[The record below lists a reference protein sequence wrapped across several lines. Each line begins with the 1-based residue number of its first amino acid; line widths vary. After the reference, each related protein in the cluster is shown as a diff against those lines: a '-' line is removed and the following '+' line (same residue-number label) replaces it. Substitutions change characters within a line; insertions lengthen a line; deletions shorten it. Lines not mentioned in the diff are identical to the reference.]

1 MRQKRIYIFIGT
13 TAELV
18 KLAPVIR
25 EFNSRKIKFTL
36 IASGQND
43 IHFEEFRSLIGKVK
57 IIRAIT
63 PKGKES
69 SIWKFFIWTAR
80 AFFSFLV
87 GMRSNFQ
94 GLNKSNSLFIVHGDT
109 VSSLMGSL
117 VAYIYR
123 LKLVHIESGL
133 RSYNFLEPFP
143 EELCRHVIA
152 RLADIHF
159 CPNDWSMKNLAAVGG
174 EKVNTYENTL
184 IETFWS
190 EIKRK
195 KSHPFVRHIQKQRKK
210 YFVLVAHRQEHVLF
224 NRTKTKELL
233 KFVLGHIPRNIK
245 CLFLVHD
252 ISAGFVDSLELLIPD
267 EVADKITKVDR
278 LPYGDFMH
286 LLAGSEFL
294 ITDGGSN
301 QEEMYYMGKPCL
313 LLRNRTERIEGLNKN
328 IVLSKNKHS
337 RILAFLKHYKKYKH
351 NPVQI
356 KIRPS
361 RIIADIL
368 FDYEK

>member
-1 MRQKRIYIFIGT
+1 MENKRIYLFIGT
-13 TAELV
+13 TAELI

-25 EFNSRKIKFTL
+25 EFHRRKAKFTI

-43 IHFEEFRSLIGKVK
+43 IHFEEFKSMIGKVH
-57 IIRAIT
+57 ILRAVN
-63 PKGKES
+63 PKGSES
-69 SIWKFFIWTAR
+69 SIIMFLIWTAR
-80 AFFSFLV
+80 TFFSLV
-87 GMRSNFQ
+87 KGMRSNFA
-94 GLNKSNSLFIVHGDT
+94 GLNKSNSLFVVHGDT

-117 VAYIYR
+117 VATIYG

-143 EELCRHVIA
+143 EEICRYIIS

-159 CPNDWSMKNLAAVGG
+159 CPNAWSVSNLSGVKG

-184 IETFWS
+184 IEVFWTVM
-190 EIKRK
+190 KRK
-195 KSHPFVRHIQKQRKK
+195 SHHPFVRRIQKEHKK

-224 NRTKTKELL
+224 NRRKTKELL
-233 KFVLGHIPRNIK
+233 RFVLNNLPADTR

-252 ISAGFVDSLELLIPD
+252 ISAGFVQTLELLIPED
-267 EVADKITKVDR
+267 VGDKITKVDR

-313 LLRNRTERIEGLNKN
+313 LLRNRTERVEGLYKN
-328 IVLSKNKHS
+328 VVLSKNDEH
-337 RILAFLKHYKKYKH
+337 RILEFLKQYKIYRRK
-351 NPVQI
+351 PVRAQVSPSQI
-356 KIRPS
+356 ISDR
-361 RIIADIL
+361 L
-368 FDYEK
+368 FV